1 MRIMLLALSSASLLL
16 AGCTSYG
23 DSRPGDDYRSY
34 RNYDYSRP
42 DPAYGSYDAS
52 RYYRDGSRYRERQ
65 LNRRDRIYRGTDNR
79 YYCRRSDGTTGLVIG
94 GVAGALIGREVAG
107 RRGDRTA
114 GALLGA
120 VGGALLGRSIDRSGS
135 SCR

>member
-1 MRIMLLALSSASLLL
+1 MRILLLALSSASLLL

-79 YYCRRSDGTTGLVIG
+79 YYCRRSDGTTGLIV
-94 GVAGALIGREVAG
+94 GALA
-107 RRGDRTA
+107 
-114 GALLGA
+114 
-120 VGGALLGRSIDRSGS
+120 GGALGNLIAPGDSKLLGTILGAGAGAVIGNAVSDRDVR
-135 SCR
+135 CR

>member
-1 MRIMLLALSSASLLL
+1 MSLGAALIAATVVSGC
-16 AGCTSYG
+16 AGSG
-23 DSRPGDDYRSY
+23 YRDRGFSSY
-34 RNYDYSRP
+34 RQYDYNRP
-42 DPAYGSYDAS
+42 DPAYGGYDAG
-52 RYYRDGSRYRERQ
+52 RYYRDDRRYRERQ
-65 LNRRDRIYRGTDNR
+65 LSRRDRIYRGTDNR